1 MATYKGQQTKE
12 VDGLIPVLRSRT
24 KKAKDQRLMPSDQRF
39 FLLQPPPAHPLDL
52 LPGHITNISKG

>member
-1 MATYKGQQTKE
+1 MAAYKGQQTKE

-39 FLLQPPPAHPLDL
+39 FFTPATTSAPA
-52 LPGHITNISKG
+52 